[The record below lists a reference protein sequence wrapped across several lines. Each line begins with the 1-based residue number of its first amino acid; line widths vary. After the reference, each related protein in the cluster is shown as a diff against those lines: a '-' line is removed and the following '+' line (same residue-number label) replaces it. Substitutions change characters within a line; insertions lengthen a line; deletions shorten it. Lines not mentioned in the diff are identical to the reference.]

1 MFELNFYKSKNIYNM
16 KKVVFT
22 LLAFS
27 SLMVL
32 SCRQQEDM
40 MDSEDL
46 KSLSVLQ
53 EAKNKVN
60 NIKPESQKDLKIVK
74 KDSTINTKEISLS
87 IESFSEMDGEIK
99 IPPR

>member
-1 MFELNFYKSKNIYNM
+1 M
-16 KKVVFT
+16 KKIAFA

-46 KSLSVLQ
+46 KSLTVLK
-53 EAKNKVN
+53 EAKAKVN
-60 NIKPESQKDLKIVK
+60 VNARTISPIKPKQDTAVSVERM
-74 KDSTINTKEISLS
+74 DSS
-87 IESFSEMDGEIK
+87 IGSFQELEFDPYK
-99 IPPR
+99 PPR

>member
-1 MFELNFYKSKNIYNM
+1 M
-16 KKVVFT
+16 KKIVFA

-46 KSLSVLQ
+46 KSLTVLK
-53 EAKNKVN
+53 EAKAKVN
-60 NIKPESQKDLKIVK
+60 ANANARTISPIKPKQDTAVSVK
-74 KDSTINTKEISLS
+74 RIDYSTDSFQELEIDKLQ
-87 IESFSEMDGEIK
+87 
-99 IPPR
+99 PPK

>member
-1 MFELNFYKSKNIYNM
+1 M
-16 KKVVFT
+16 KKIVFA

-46 KSLSVLQ
+46 KSLTVLK
-53 EAKNKVN
+53 EAKAKVN
-60 NIKPESQKDLKIVK
+60 SNANARTISPIKPKQDTAVSIKRLDSSISSFQELEYEKDKPP
-74 KDSTINTKEISLS
+74 
-87 IESFSEMDGEIK
+87 IK
-99 IPPR
+99 

>member
-1 MFELNFYKSKNIYNM
+1 M
-16 KKVVFT
+16 KKIVFT

-46 KSLSVLQ
+46 KSLNVLN
-53 EAKNKVN
+53 EAKAKLNVN
-60 NIKPESQKDLKIVK
+60 ARTISPIKPKQDTTVSVKRLDSSISSFQELESDPARPP
-74 KDSTINTKEISLS
+74 
-87 IESFSEMDGEIK
+87 IK
-99 IPPR
+99 